1 MTEQFKVEMARMT
14 ALAERLASEGQMSL
28 NKLTEAAVYAQIRRA
43 GWQYRPLV
51 TKDRMQVEL
60 ASSIQALKQ
69 SELSPALLT
78 ALETGLEYLQ
88 SGRDITHEQAPD
100 VFVCRTCG
108 HAALGKAPDHCPDC
122 GSWPGRFRKFVA
134 FFNGDNRDP
143 INPIFVLDLLEESV
157 TAVKQLTGGLS
168 EDAMHRKPSPN
179 EWSIRDHMAHF
190 YDTQE
195 MLDVRVK
202 MMLEYDDPDLTAVA
216 VYELATKTE
225 RHPQTVR
232 GIVEAFSQKRLAC
245 VKRLRARS
253 LNDLYR
259 TGQHPG
265 FGQMTILRQAAYLAN
280 HEQDHLPEIEALCQQ
295 AG

>member
-14 ALAERLASEGQMSL
+14 ALAERFASEGQMSL

-51 TKDRMQVEL
+51 SKDRMQDEL
-60 ASSIQALKQ
+60 ASTVQALKQ
-69 SELSPALLT
+69 SELSAGLL
-78 ALETGLEYLQ
+78 AAMETGLEYLQ
-88 SGRDITHEQAPD
+88 SGRDITIEQAPD

-108 HAALGKAPDHCPDC
+108 HAALGRAPDHCPDC

-143 INPIFVLDLLEESV
+143 INPIIVLDLLEESV
-157 TAVKQLTGGLS
+157 TAVNQLTGSLS
-168 EDAMHRKPSPN
+168 EDAMNHKPSPA

-195 MLDVRVK
+195 MLDERVNL
-202 MMLEYDDPDLTAVA
+202 MLEYDAPDLAAVK
-216 VYELATKTE
+216 VFELATETE
-225 RHPQTVR
+225 RHPSTAR
-232 GIVEAFSQKRLAC
+232 GIVEAFSKKRLAF
-245 VKRLRARS
+245 VERLRARS
-253 LNDLYR
+253 LNDFYR

-265 FGQMTILRQAAYLAN
+265 FGQITVLRQAAYMAY